1 MKKIIFRTDSAFIIG
16 SGHLMRC
23 LTLADELKQN
33 GAEIKFISRDLP
45 ENLTEIA
52 EKKGYKVYKLPY
64 KNKKEIIID
73 DYSTWLGTDFREDA
87 EETIKILEQE
97 SPDWIII
104 DHYAIDIKWEQIV
117 RPYVKKIMVIDDL
130 ANRQHDCD
138 LLLDQNLVENMENRY
153 NKLVPAHCK
162 KLLGPSY
169 ALLRPEFREA
179 RKKLKKRDGTVRRI
193 LIFFGG
199 SDPTNETEKALRA
212 VLMLNRPDITVDV
225 VVGKANPH
233 KEKIKKLCAIHSN
246 VNYYCQV
253 NNMAELMAE
262 ADLAIGA
269 GGATTWERCYMGLP
283 SVVIDIAENQKIVT
297 DYLSKSGFIIYL
309 GISEE
314 VDIYRIHEEIA
325 KIIEN
330 TDILLSI
337 KRKYYELRVGS
348 FRVSPYI

>member
-23 LTLADELKQN
+23 LTLADELRNK
-33 GAEIKFISRDLP
+33 GAEVKFICRNLP
-45 ENLTEIA
+45 GNIIEVA
-52 EKKGYKVYKLPY
+52 EQRGYQIYMLPY
-64 KNKKEIIID
+64 ENKSQIIPD
-73 DYSTWLGTDFREDA
+73 DYSTWLGADFRRDA
-87 EETIKILEQE
+87 EETVRILKQE

-138 LLLDQNLVENMENRY
+138 LLLDQNLVENMEKRY
-153 NKLVPAHCK
+153 EGLVPPHCV

-199 SDPTNETEKALRA
+199 SDPTNETEKALKA

-233 KEKIKKLCAIHSN
+233 KEKIKKLCDVYPN

-283 SVVIDIAENQKIVT
+283 SLVITVAKNQEDTARYLEKLGIVRYAGIAEEVSEDFLYDEIRKMLSNRIILNFLKQMKIGNNNV
-297 DYLSKSGFIIYL
+297 
-309 GISEE
+309 
-314 VDIYRIHEEIA
+314 
-325 KIIEN
+325 
-330 TDILLSI
+330 
-337 KRKYYELRVGS
+337 YEFLQ
-348 FRVSPYI
+348 F